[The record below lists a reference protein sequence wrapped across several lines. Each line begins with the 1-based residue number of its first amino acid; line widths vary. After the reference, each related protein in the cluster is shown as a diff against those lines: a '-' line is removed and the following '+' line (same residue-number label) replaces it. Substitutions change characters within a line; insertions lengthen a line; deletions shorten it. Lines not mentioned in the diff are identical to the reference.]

1 MGSVPPGFL
10 TAPLLPQSLQE
21 CQQALGLSYG
31 CLDQQERQTQPPAL
45 WEASPGPLG
54 LSARLGCG
62 GEEREARALWLLGPG
77 TGSSWRGSGMRV
89 WGESA
94 GRELVISLLKA
105 PQDRAAE
112 NSGGCVCRRQHMQK
126 NKKKC

>member
-1 MGSVPPGFL
+1 M
-10 TAPLLPQSLQE
+10 
-21 CQQALGLSYG
+21 
-31 CLDQQERQTQPPAL
+31 
-45 WEASPGPLG
+45 
-54 LSARLGCG
+54 GCG

-105 PQDRAAE
+105 PQDRELLRTAE
-112 NSGGCVCRRQHMQK
+112 GVCAGDSTCKKIKKMLKTISGD
-126 NKKKC
+126 